1 MMQSPYKRWWITLV
15 AVLALLA
22 PQITPASADTPD
34 EQLAAASALFDAR
47 KYADAAQRLEA
58 FLTANPKHP
67 KAGVAAFTQARC
79 YVELKQYPKAVP
91 AYEKAVASKDAAI
104 LTVAQLGLGEAAL
117 YAQQYEKAA
126 TALGAA
132 VKTQLKPDQAP
143 VGWYLLAQ
151 AQFQLEKYPAA
162 EEAYSRVTRDYPKS
176 EFIDSAYY
184 GAGLAAARQGKAD
197 VARQYLKTVVERYP
211 KSGDRPQ
218 AILVLAQLDVEA
230 KRYREARPQLEALLR
245 DPAAPAE
252 TKQSAEESLTTV
264 LLELQDYAAATTRLE
279 AVIARLPA
287 ADPQRARAQLSLG
300 HCRYR
305 QKQYPQALSA
315 YQEAAKSTEADV
327 AGEGYYWAGNTSL
340 AMNRPADAAGQF
352 GQLLTRFPKHELAAR
367 AQLKS
372 GDALLAAKQ
381 GEAAS
386 AAYRAVIEKFP
397 QAPEVADAKKALA
410 GLLDAV
416 SDPAQLASALKNVPP
431 AERARGNL
439 RLARL
444 YLTGKKFADAE
455 APLNEVLKNKPEP
468 AVTAEA
474 QYLLGLAQEA
484 QSRPAPAVAALA
496 EAVKLAPT
504 AEWAGDAQGR
514 LAWLYLELKQAV
526 NAERA
531 ATAALATKPA
541 AEAERQARLALIQ
554 AQIDQQKWD
563 TALEACKSLLA
574 TNPPK
579 ETVATL
585 LYTQAWVNEKR
596 EKPEE
601 ALPLWERL
609 VTEHPKSDY
618 AAEGLLHIAD
628 ARFRAEKWDEAR
640 DRYNTLL
647 NGFPQ
652 SPLIS
657 EARFKLGSTLFQLER
672 FPEAAA
678 EWDRVASDKN
688 AGDYVPEALYWAGTA
703 LDKAGKKEDAI
714 QRLNRLVT
722 QYPKHMRVANAKLR
736 LAALKAVTGKP

>member
-1 MMQSPYKRWWITLV
+1 MVQSPYKRWWV
-15 AVLALLA
+15 ALLA
-22 PQITPASADTPD
+22 VVALLGPAALPARAETPD
-34 EQLAAASALFDAR
+34 EQLAAASALFDAKR
-47 KYADAAQRLEA
+47 YADAAQRLEA
-58 FLTANPKHP
+58 FLTANPKHA
-67 KAGVAAFTQARC
+67 KFGVAAFTQARC
-79 YVELKQYPKAVP
+79 YAELKQYPKAVP
-91 AYEKAVASKDAAI
+91 AYEKAVASKDPAI

-117 YAQQYEKAA
+117 YAQQYDKAA
-126 TALGAA
+126 AALGAA
-132 VKTQLKPDQAP
+132 VKSPLKPEQAP

-162 EEAYSRVTRDYPKS
+162 EEAYARVTREYPKS

-184 GAGLAAARQGKAD
+184 GAGLAAARQGKAE

-218 AILVLAQLDVEA
+218 AALVLAQLDVDA

-245 DPAAPAE
+245 DAAAPAE
-252 TKQSAEESLTTV
+252 TKQAAEESLTTV
-264 LLELQDYAAATTRLE
+264 LLELQDYAAATSRLE
-279 AVIARLPA
+279 AVIGRLPA
-287 ADPQRARAQLSLG
+287 ADPQRFRAQLSLG

-315 YQEAAKSTEADV
+315 YLEAAKSTEGDV
-327 AGEGYYWAGNTSL
+327 AGEGHYWAGNASL
-340 AMNRPADAAGQF
+340 ALNRPTDAAAQF
-352 GQLLTRFPKHELAAR
+352 DRLLARFPKHALAAR
-367 AQLKS
+367 AQLKE

-386 AAYRAVIEKFP
+386 TAYRTVIEKFP
-397 QAPEVADAKKALA
+397 QAPEAAEAKKALA

-416 SDPAQLASALKNVPP
+416 SDPAQLAAALKNAPP

-444 YLTGKKFADAE
+444 YLTGKKFSEAE
-455 APLNEVLKNKPEP
+455 APLQEVLKSKPEP

-484 QSRPAPAVAALA
+484 QSRPAPAAVALA

-531 ATAALATKPA
+531 ANAALAAKPA

-554 AQIDQQKWD
+554 AEIDQQKWD
-563 TALEACKSLLA
+563 LALDGCKSLLA

-579 ETVATL
+579 ETIATL

-596 EKPEE
+596 EKPDE

-609 VTEHPKSDY
+609 VAEYPKSDY
-618 AAEGLLHIAD
+618 TAEAFLHLGD
-628 ARFRAEKWDEAR
+628 ARFRAEKWEEAK
-640 DRYNTLL
+640 DRYNALL
-647 NGFPQ
+647 TGFSQ
-652 SPLIS
+652 SPLAG

-672 FPEAAA
+672 YPEAAA
-678 EWDRVASDKN
+678 EWDRASADKT
-688 AGDYVPEALYWAGTA
+688 AGDYVPEALYWAGVA
-703 LDKAGKKEDAI
+703 LDKAGKKEDAL
-714 QRLNRLVT
+714 QRLTRLVT
-722 QYPKHMRVANAKLR
+722 QFPKHMRVANAKVR
-736 LAALKAVTGKP
+736 LAALKAVTGK